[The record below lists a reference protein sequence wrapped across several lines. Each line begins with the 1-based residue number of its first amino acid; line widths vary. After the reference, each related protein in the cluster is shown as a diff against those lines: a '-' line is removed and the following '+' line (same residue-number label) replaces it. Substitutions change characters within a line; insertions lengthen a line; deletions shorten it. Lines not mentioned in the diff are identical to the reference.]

1 MKKIVYVFTLVLAA
15 NYPIALAA
23 DGHAVNWAYEG
34 HAGPDHWA
42 DLDHGFMQCK
52 SGREQSPIDISTS
65 TVARVNLPPIKL
77 AYNSAAAELVNDGH
91 TIQVNLTEGGSV
103 MVPSGD
109 YEILQFHFHT
119 PSEEKIDGRSFPLV
133 VHLVHKNATGQLAVI
148 AVLVREGK
156 ENMVLKDIFSALPA
170 KQSKLPLQD
179 NFDLSNLIPD
189 TLGYYSFKGS
199 LTTPPCSEGVTWYVL
214 KTPIE
219 MSLNQINAFKQV
231 FKMNARPVQPLNGR
245 IISEIN

>member
-15 NYPIALAA
+15 NFSNSLA
-23 DGHAVNWAYEG
+23 DGGHVPHWSYEG
-34 HAGPDHWA
+34 YAGPDHWA

-77 AYNSAAAELVNDGH
+77 AYNSAAAELVNNGH

-109 YEILQFHFHT
+109 YEILQFHFHS

-170 KQSKLPLQD
+170 KQSKVPLQD